1 MEARAV
7 EGGAARRGEA
17 VQPLDQRTRRLL
29 QGRGGAPRRPD
40 LSHTHPPSPPISDPA
55 APAPAPSVQ
64 EENRRQQK
72 LEEQRKRAFV
82 AKPARVLAKT
92 AFVPAKSTKP
102 LTEINGF
109 QQGSDS
115 RAAKRAAW
123 EAAQAEKAAE
133 AARLAKE
140 AADLKAAEEEAEL
153 KALRA
158 NMVHKPRDASV
169 LKKKPFAL
177 KAPPQ
182 RTTLAESPALSTK
195 MRSAVRA

>member
-1 MEARAV
+1 MQRPARLP
-7 EGGAARRGEA
+7 
-17 VQPLDQRTRRLL
+17 VQRPRSLTPRPPLPL
-29 QGRGGAPRRPD
+29 RP
-40 LSHTHPPSPPISDPA
+40 
-55 APAPAPSVQ
+55 Q

-158 NMVHKPRDASV
+158 NMVPKARDASV